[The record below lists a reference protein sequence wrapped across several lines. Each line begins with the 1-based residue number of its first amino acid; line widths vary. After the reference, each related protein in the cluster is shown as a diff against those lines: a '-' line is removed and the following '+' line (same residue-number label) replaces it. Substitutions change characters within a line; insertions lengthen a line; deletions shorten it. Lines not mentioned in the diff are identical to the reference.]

1 MHSDIGKR
9 GQYTEL
15 GEDGLGSGRFGDE
28 YTDNPLAS
36 LLATSCYTGCSFDD
50 DNEETDMSHYCG
62 IDLHSNNHVV
72 VVIDE
77 KDKRVFEKRLNN
89 DLSLT
94 LDALSPFQES
104 LQGIAV
110 ESTFNWYW
118 LVDGLQAQGYNLQLV
133 NTAAVKQYDGLKYS
147 DDRYD
152 AFHLAHLM
160 RLGILPTGYIYP
172 KEQRAVRDLLRRRLF
187 LVRTASAQLISVQSQ
202 IWRSTG
208 QRIKSADL
216 RKTDFVAQEVEGYT
230 LQAVNAGLSVYQA
243 VQREIDTLEQSAHQ
257 AVKLSDAF
265 QILQTVTG
273 IGKILGL
280 TIMLE
285 TGTIGRFAGPGNYAS
300 YCRCVDSK
308 RTSNGKKKGEGNA
321 KAGNKYL
328 SWAFSEAAH
337 FAVRFE
343 PLAQRF
349 YERKKAKTNGIIAIR
364 AVARKLARAT
374 WMMLKHQVPYDA
386 RRMFP
391 G

>member
-1 MHSDIGKR
+1 
-9 GQYTEL
+9 
-15 GEDGLGSGRFGDE
+15 
-28 YTDNPLAS
+28 
-36 LLATSCYTGCSFDD
+36 
-50 DNEETDMSHYCG
+50 MSHYCG

-77 KDKRVFEKRLNN
+77 EDKRVFEKRISN

-94 LDALSPFQES
+94 LRALSPYQGS

-118 LVDGLQAQGYNLQLV
+118 LVDGLQAQGYDLQLV

-147 DDRYD
+147 DDRHD

-172 KEQRAVRDLLRRRLF
+172 KEQRAIRDILRRRLS
-187 LVRTASAQLISVQSQ
+187 LVRTASTQLISVQSQ

-208 QRIKSADL
+208 LRIKSADL
-216 RKTDFVAQEVEGYT
+216 RKPDFVPSSLDDYT
-230 LQAVNAGLSVYQA
+230 LQAVHAGLAVYQTI
-243 VQREIDTLEQSAHQ
+243 QQEIDTLEKSAHQ
-257 AVKLSDAF
+257 AVKLTDEF
-265 QILQTVTG
+265 KILQTVTG

-285 TGTIGRFAGPGNYAS
+285 TGDIHRFAGPGNYAS

-349 YERKKAKTNGIIAIR
+349 YERKTAKTNAIIAIR
-364 AVARKLARAT
+364 AVARKLARAS
-374 WMMLKHQVPYDA
+374 WMMLKHQVPFDA
-386 RRMFP
+386 KLMFP

>member
-1 MHSDIGKR
+1 
-9 GQYTEL
+9 
-15 GEDGLGSGRFGDE
+15 
-28 YTDNPLAS
+28 
-36 LLATSCYTGCSFDD
+36 
-50 DNEETDMSHYCG
+50 MSHYCG
-62 IDLHSNNHVV
+62 IDLHSNNHFV

-77 KDKRVFEKRLNN
+77 QDKRVLERRLPN

-94 LDALSPFQES
+94 LKALLPYRET

-118 LVDGLQAQGYNLQLV
+118 LVDGLAEHGYDVELV
-133 NTAAVKQYDGLKYS
+133 NTLAVKQYDGLKFS
-147 DDRYD
+147 GDRHD

-208 QRIKSADL
+208 VRIKSADL
-216 RKTDFVAQEVEGYT
+216 RKPDFEPRGIEGYT
-230 LQAVNAGLSVYQA
+230 LQAVEAGLAVYQA
-243 VQREIDTLEQSAHQ
+243 TQREIDGLERSVHE
-257 AVKLSDAF
+257 AVKLTDDF
-265 QILQTVTG
+265 KILRTVTG
-273 IGKILGL
+273 IGLILAM

-300 YCRCVDSK
+300 YCRCVDS
-308 RTSNGKKKGEGNA
+308 RRESNGKKKGEGNA

-349 YERKKAKTNGIIAIR
+349 YERKKARTNGMIAIR

-374 WMMLKHQVPYDA
+374 WMILKHQVPYDA
-386 RRMFP
+386 KLMFP

>member
-1 MHSDIGKR
+1 
-9 GQYTEL
+9 
-15 GEDGLGSGRFGDE
+15 
-28 YTDNPLAS
+28 
-36 LLATSCYTGCSFDD
+36 
-50 DNEETDMSHYCG
+50 MSHYCG

-77 KDKRVFEKRLNN
+77 EDKRVFQKRLNN

-94 LDALSPFQES
+94 LEALYPFRDT

-118 LVDGLQAQGYNLQLV
+118 LVDGLQEAGYPVQLV
-133 NTAAVKQYDGLKYS
+133 NTAAVSQYDGLKYS
-147 DDRYD
+147 GDQRD
-152 AFHLAHLM
+152 AFHLSHLM

-172 KEQRAVRDLLRRRLF
+172 KEQRAVRDLLRRRLS
-187 LVRTASAQLISVQSQ
+187 LVRAASTQLISVQSQ
-202 IWRSTG
+202 LWRSTG
-208 QRIKSADL
+208 LRISSGDL
-216 RKTDFVAQEVEGYT
+216 RKQDVVLPALDDYT
-230 LQAVNAGLSVYQA
+230 QQSALAGLSVYHAIQQQIDSLEHAAHEA
-243 VQREIDTLEQSAHQ
+243 VRLADEFK
-257 AVKLSDAF
+257 V
-265 QILQTVTG
+265 LQTITG

-285 TGTIGRFAGPGNYAS
+285 TGDIHRFASAGHYAS
-300 YCRCVDSK
+300 YCRCVDST
-308 RTSNGKKKGEGNA
+308 RTSNGKKKGSGNA

-364 AVARKLARAT
+364 AVARKLARAS
-374 WMMLKHQVPYDA
+374 WMMLKHQQPYEA
-386 RRMFP
+386 KLMFP

>member
-1 MHSDIGKR
+1 
-9 GQYTEL
+9 
-15 GEDGLGSGRFGDE
+15 
-28 YTDNPLAS
+28 
-36 LLATSCYTGCSFDD
+36 
-50 DNEETDMSHYCG
+50 MSHYCG

-77 KDKRVFEKRLNN
+77 KDKRVFDKRLSN
-89 DLSLT
+89 DLPAT
-94 LDALSPFQES
+94 LEVLAPYRETLH
-104 LQGIAV
+104 GIAV

-118 LVDGLQAQGYNLQLV
+118 LVDGLQDNGFGVSLV

-147 DDRYD
+147 GDHQD

-172 KEQRAVRDLLRRRLF
+172 KEQRAIRDLLRRRLS
-187 LVRTASAQLISVQSQ
+187 LVRMASTQLISVQSQ

-208 QRIKSADL
+208 IRIRSGEL
-216 RKTDFVAQEVEGYT
+216 RKFEFAPPLMDPYT
-230 LQAVNAGLSVYQA
+230 LQAVAAGLVVYQA
-243 VQREIDTLEQSAHQ
+243 IQQEINGLEQSAHQ
-257 AVKLSDAF
+257 AVKLTPVF
-265 QILQTVTG
+265 KILQTITG

-285 TGTIGRFAGPGNYAS
+285 TGDIHRFAGAGNFAS
-300 YCRCVDSK
+300 YCRCVDAK
-308 RTSNGKKKGEGNA
+308 RTSNGKTKGAGNA

-328 SWAFSEAAH
+328 SWAYSEAAH
-337 FAVRFE
+337 FAVRYE

-374 WMMLKHQVPYDA
+374 WMMLKHQVAYDA
-386 RRMFP
+386 KLMFP

>member
-1 MHSDIGKR
+1 
-9 GQYTEL
+9 
-15 GEDGLGSGRFGDE
+15 
-28 YTDNPLAS
+28 
-36 LLATSCYTGCSFDD
+36 
-50 DNEETDMSHYCG
+50 MSHYCG

-77 KDKRVFEKRLNN
+77 EDKRVFEKRLNN

-94 LDALSPFQES
+94 LGALSPYRES

-118 LVDGLQAQGYNLQLV
+118 LVDGLQEQEYDVRLV

-147 DDRYD
+147 ADHHD
-152 AFHLAHLM
+152 AFHLAHLL

-172 KEQRAVRDLLRRRLF
+172 KAQRAIRDLLRRRLL
-187 LVRTASAQLISVQSQ
+187 LVRAASTQLVSVQSQ

-208 QRIKSADL
+208 LRIKSGDL
-216 RKTDFVAQEVEGYT
+216 RKTDFISPDIDDYT
-230 LQAVNAGLSVYQA
+230 RQAVHAGLAVYQSI
-243 VQREIDTLEQSAHQ
+243 QQQIDALENTAHQ
-257 AVKLSDAF
+257 AVKLTDAF
-265 QILQTVTG
+265 KILQTVTG

-285 TGTIGRFAGPGNYAS
+285 TGPIERFAGPGNFAS
-300 YCRCVDSK
+300 YCRCVDST
-308 RTSNGKKKGEGNA
+308 RMSNGKKKGVGNA

-349 YERKKAKTNGIIAIR
+349 YDRKKARTNGIIAIR

-386 RRMFP
+386 KLMFP
-391 G
+391 E

>member
-1 MHSDIGKR
+1 M
-9 GQYTEL
+9 T
-15 GEDGLGSGRFGDE
+15 
-28 YTDNPLAS
+28 
-36 LLATSCYTGCSFDD
+36 
-50 DNEETDMSHYCG
+50 HYCG

-72 VVIDE
+72 IVIDE
-77 KDKRVFEKRLNN
+77 EDKRVFEKRLNN
-89 DLSLT
+89 DLAQT
-94 LDALSPFQES
+94 LEVLSPFRDT

-118 LVDGLQAQGYNLQLV
+118 LVDGLQEQGYNLQLV

-147 DDRYD
+147 DDHHD

-172 KEQRAVRDLLRRRLF
+172 KEQRAIRDLLRRRMS
-187 LVRTASAQLISVQSQ
+187 LVRMASTQLISVQSQ

-208 QRIKSADL
+208 IRIKSGEL
-216 RKTDFVAQEVEGYT
+216 RKSDFIAPQVDGYT
-230 LQAVNAGLSVYQA
+230 HQAIHAGLSVYQSI
-243 VQREIDTLEQSAHQ
+243 QHEINALEESALQ
-257 AVKLSDAF
+257 AVKLTDAF
-265 QILQTVTG
+265 KILQTITG
-273 IGKILGL
+273 IGKVLGL

-285 TGTIGRFAGPGNYAS
+285 TGDISRFAGAGNFAS

-308 RTSNGKKKGEGNA
+308 RTSNGKNKGQGNA

-328 SWAFSEAAH
+328 SWAYSEAAH

-349 YERKKAKTNGIIAIR
+349 YERKKARTNGIIAIR

-374 WMMLKHQVPYDA
+374 WMMLKHQEPYDA
-386 RRMFP
+386 RLMFP

>member
-1 MHSDIGKR
+1 
-9 GQYTEL
+9 
-15 GEDGLGSGRFGDE
+15 
-28 YTDNPLAS
+28 
-36 LLATSCYTGCSFDD
+36 
-50 DNEETDMSHYCG
+50 MSHYCG
-62 IDLHSNNHVV
+62 IDLHSNNHFV

-77 KDKRVFEKRLNN
+77 EDKRVLEKRLNN

-94 LDALSPFQES
+94 LKTLSPYQET

-118 LVDGLQAQGYNLQLV
+118 LVDGLQEHDYDVRLV
-133 NTAAVKQYDGLKYS
+133 NTLAVKQYEGLKYS
-147 DDRYD
+147 GDRHD

-187 LVRTASAQLISVQSQ
+187 LVRMASAQLISVQSQ

-208 QRIKSADL
+208 VRIKSADL
-216 RKTDFVAQEVEGYT
+216 RKPDFEPRGVEGYT
-230 LQAVNAGLSVYQA
+230 LQAVEAGLAVYQA
-243 VQREIDTLEQSAHQ
+243 VQREIDSLERTALE
-257 AVKLSDAF
+257 AVKLSDDF
-265 QILQTVTG
+265 KLLQTVTG
-273 IGKILGL
+273 IGVILAL

-285 TGTIGRFAGPGNYAS
+285 TGTIRRFARPGNYAS
-300 YCRCVDSK
+300 YCRCVDS
-308 RTSNGKKKGEGNA
+308 RRDSNGKKKGEGNA

-349 YERKKAKTNGIIAIR
+349 YERKKARTNGIIAIR

-374 WMMLKHQVPYDA
+374 WMMLKHQVPYEA
-386 RRMFP
+386 KLMFP

>member
-1 MHSDIGKR
+1 
-9 GQYTEL
+9 
-15 GEDGLGSGRFGDE
+15 
-28 YTDNPLAS
+28 
-36 LLATSCYTGCSFDD
+36 
-50 DNEETDMSHYCG
+50 MSHYCG

-77 KDKRVFEKRLNN
+77 QDKRVFEKRISN

-94 LDALSPFQES
+94 LKALSPYQES

-118 LVDGLQAQGYNLQLV
+118 LVDGLQDQGYPLQLV
-133 NTAAVKQYDGLKYS
+133 NTAAVRQYDGLKYS
-147 DDRYD
+147 GDHHD

-172 KEQRAVRDLLRRRLF
+172 KEQRAIRDLLRRRLS
-187 LVRTASAQLISVQSQ
+187 LVRTASTQLISVQSQ

-208 QRIKSADL
+208 LRIKSGDL
-216 RKTDFVAQEVEGYT
+216 RKREFVPPFVDDYT
-230 LQAVNAGLSVYQA
+230 LQAVCAGLAVYQ
-243 VQREIDTLEQSAHQ
+243 VLQREIDALEQTAHR
-257 AVKLSDAF
+257 AVKLTDAF
-265 QILQTVTG
+265 KILQTITG

-285 TGTIGRFAGPGNYAS
+285 TGTIERFAGPGNFAS

-308 RTSNGKKKGEGNA
+308 HTSNGKKKGEGNA

-349 YERKKAKTNGIIAIR
+349 YARKKAKTNGIIAIR

-386 RRMFP
+386 KLMFP

>member
-1 MHSDIGKR
+1 M
-9 GQYTEL
+9 Q
-15 GEDGLGSGRFGDE
+15 
-28 YTDNPLAS
+28 
-36 LLATSCYTGCSFDD
+36 
-50 DNEETDMSHYCG
+50 HYCG

-77 KDKRVFEKRLNN
+77 EDKRVFEKRLNN
-89 DLSLT
+89 DLPITLRVLSLYRET
-94 LDALSPFQES
+94 
-104 LQGIAV
+104 LQGVAV

-118 LVDGLQAQGYNLQLV
+118 LVDGLQEHGYHLRLV
-133 NTAAVKQYDGLKYS
+133 NTSAVKQYDGLKYS
-147 DDRYD
+147 GDYHD

-172 KEQRAVRDLLRRRLF
+172 KAQRAIRDLLRRRLL
-187 LVRTASAQLISVQSQ
+187 LVRSASTQLISVQSQ
-202 IWRSTG
+202 IWRTTG
-208 QRIKSADL
+208 IRVKSDTL
-216 RKTDFVAQEVEGYT
+216 RKPDFTPSLLDGYT
-230 LQAVNAGLSVYQA
+230 LQAANAGLTVYNAIQKEIDALEQSVYQA
-243 VQREIDTLEQSAHQ
+243 V
-257 AVKLSDAF
+257 KLTKDF
-265 QILQTVTG
+265 EILQTIKG

-285 TGTIGRFAGPGNYAS
+285 TGDIHRFASAGNFAS
-300 YCRCVDSK
+300 YCRCVDST
-308 RTSNGKKKGEGNA
+308 RTSNGKKKGTGNA

-364 AVARKLARAT
+364 AVARKLARAS
-374 WMMLKHQVPYDA
+374 WMMLKHQQPYDA
-386 RRMFP
+386 KLMFP